1 MRRVALAALLAL
13 GCAHAEVDGSR
24 IEIRTLGAVEVS
36 AASGDSFVRVKG
48 AGITSAFARLVAAV
62 ASWIP

>member
-1 MRRVALAALLAL
+1 MRAALVLALAL

-24 IEIRTLGAVEVS
+24 VEIRTLGAVEVV
-36 AASGDSFVRVKG
+36 AASEGGAVVKIKG